1 MCNCFYLQVSQWKLY
16 RKAILRCID
25 RFLARL
31 CGQPSHETVDGMSE
45 MSIDVIHNNTSA
57 LFSKL
62 YDALC
67 TACGHGTDVLVID
80 DNMYYASMRYQLY
93 QLARKCE

>member
-1 MCNCFYLQVSQWKLY
+1 LQVSQWKLY

-25 RFLARL
+25 DFLARL
-31 CGQPSHETVDGMSE
+31 CGQSLHETVEDVSE
-45 MSIDVIHNNTSA
+45 MSTNVIHNNISPV
-57 LFSKL
+57 FSKL
-62 YDALC
+62 YGAVSASL
-67 TACGHGTDVLVID
+67 GHGADILVID